1 MLIQQFTESVL
12 RRRQINQFKTFFLKR
27 NWLQNNYS
35 NTVSLGRFGKKII
48 MTMRC
53 YKTIYVYILCM
64 YVQTHIFIIS
74 KYEVKDA
81 QVLYYITE
89 SISVRLGKWR
99 RRPIFCNK
107 YRHFPFFVLISSNRV
122 FFLRNFQFEWPCIIF
137 ISNQKD
143 DYHFLNNK

>member
-12 RRRQINQFKTFFLKR
+12 HRRQINQFKTFFLKR

-89 SISVRLGKWR
+89 SRSVRLGKWR
-99 RRPIFCNK
+99 RRPIFAINIDIF
-107 YRHFPFFVLISSNRV
+107 RFLFLFHQTGFF
-122 FFLRNFQFEWPCIIF
+122 FWNFQFEWPCIIF
-137 ISNQKD
+137 ISNQKV

>member
-137 ISNQKD
+137 ISNQKV

>member
-1 MLIQQFTESVL
+1 MYYAVDKS
-12 RRRQINQFKTFFLKR
+12 INSKLFFLKR

-99 RRPIFCNK
+99 RRPIFAINIDIF
-107 YRHFPFFVLISSNRV
+107 RFLFLFHQTGFFFSKFSIRMTVY
-122 FFLRNFQFEWPCIIF
+122 NFHIKSKSWLSF
-137 ISNQKD
+137 S
-143 DYHFLNNK
+143 

>member
-99 RRPIFCNK
+99 RPIFCNK

-122 FFLRNFQFEWPCIIF
+122 FFSKFSIRMTVYNFHIKSKSWLSF
-137 ISNQKD
+137 S
-143 DYHFLNNK
+143 